1 MADKRAWLS
10 TYQDWTGA
18 VNKFLIALFSV
29 FWIACSVSAEESA
42 IKPYQRG
49 DWAAILKMA
58 NGQPMA
64 IHFWGV
70 TCAPCAKEMPQ
81 WGEFLS
87 RNKTDQV
94 VFIQVD
100 DVPPEM
106 MQKMLE
112 KSKLISAN
120 NFYIAGPFDER
131 LRYEI
136 SPKWRGETPITIFV
150 DKTGKQEMT
159 VGSVNF
165 QKVKNWFKALN

>member
-1 MADKRAWLS
+1 
-10 TYQDWTGA
+10 
-18 VNKFLIALFSV
+18 VNKFLIALASV
-29 FWIACSVSAEESA
+29 LLIACSASAEETA
-42 IKPYQRG
+42 IKPYQKG
-49 DWAAILKMA
+49 DWASILKMA

-70 TCAPCAKEMPQ
+70 TCAPCAKEMPK
-81 WGEFLS
+81 WEKFIVS
-87 RNKTDQV
+87 NKADRV

-100 DVPPEM
+100 DVPPEI

-120 NFYIAGPFDER
+120 NFYIAGPFDDR

-159 VGSVNF
+159 VGPVNF
-165 QKVKNWFKALN
+165 STVKTWFKSHS